1 MNHRTK
7 TTTTT
12 TNAARITAMGAA
24 LMVLGGGG
32 SVGPVPAHAA
42 TGVLQA
48 QAMIMPSTLALTS
61 PQNLNFGAFA
71 VSGGAGSVAINTAGT
86 GTYTGVTQV
95 ATPAPSE
102 ANIRIFGDVGS
113 SVVISVTD
121 PTVTVFSGANTM
133 QVDNFQINTNAGG
146 AIETVNM
153 TNATLLVPIGAT
165 LNVNAGQAAGSYSG
179 TFTVSV
185 IYL

>member
-1 MNHRTK
+1 MSPHTKDTTK
-7 TTTTT
+7 T
-12 TNAARITAMGAA
+12 RTAHIATMGAA
-24 LMVLGGGG
+24 LMVLGGGP
-32 SVGPVPAHAA
+32 VGPVPANAA

-48 QAMIMPSTLALTS
+48 QAIIMPSTLALTS

-71 VSGGAGSVAINTAGT
+71 VSGGAGSVTINTAGT

-95 ATPAPSE
+95 ATPPPSE

-121 PTVTVFSGANTM
+121 PTVTVFNGANTM

>member
-1 MNHRTK
+1 MNSHAK
-7 TTTTT
+7 TTAKAKT
-12 TNAARITAMGAA
+12 ARIASMGAA
-24 LMVLGGGG
+24 LMVLGGGP
-32 SVGPVPAHAA
+32 VGPAPSAHAA

-48 QAMIMPSTLALTS
+48 QAVIMPSTLALTS

-71 VSGGAGSVAINTAGT
+71 VSGGAGSVTINTAGT

-95 ATPAPSE
+95 ATPPPSE

-121 PTVTVFSGANTM
+121 PTVTVFNGANTM

-146 AIETVNM
+146 AMETINM
-153 TNATLLVPIGAT
+153 TNATVLVPIGAT